1 MKLNQKVTV
10 LDACNVLQVELL
22 EKNNVLKDFILENY
36 GDTEYLVFYE
46 DTVYLEYSKMKLID
60 KETGDIISIIR
71 RDKHI
76 SGTETF
82 AIYHSSP
89 NNKAKASYNF
99 HLVPNKNKII
109 YHGIDVV
116 SGNNEAYIIKTDF
129 IAVKDE
135 IKEKNVVELK
145 VQGKGIEK
153 QAEIGI
159 RNLNHYIENS
169 KIKIL
174 SKKRET
180 YC

>member
-10 LDACNVLQVELL
+10 LEACNALQVELL
-22 EKNNVLKDFILENY
+22 EKSKVLEKFILENY
-36 GDTEYLVFYE
+36 GDSKYLVFDE
-46 DTVYLEYSKMKLID
+46 NTRYLEYSKMKMID

-71 RDKHI
+71 KDKHI
-76 SGTETF
+76 DDKETF

-89 NNKAKASYNF
+89 KNKAKASYNF
-99 HLVPNKNKII
+99 HLVSNKIT
-109 YHGIDVV
+109 YHGIDVF
-116 SGNNEAYIIKTDF
+116 SGNDEAYIIKTDF
-129 IAVKDE
+129 IAVDDE
-135 IKEKNVVELK
+135 IKEKNVIEYK

-159 RNLNHYIENS
+159 RNLNHYIEKS
-169 KIKIL
+169 KVKIL